1 MRPVREMWELFADL
15 RETVVL
21 LAAPA
26 PEQRDWLAERQYPVD
41 EIALDLADIVPD
53 WFPLL
58 GGAALLDVDAEASL
72 IVLDDALDQM
82 CGRGQDALW
91 SVDALF
97 TAPEWEHVRV
107 LARRAL
113 ATLDEPA

>member
-1 MRPVREMWELFADL
+1 MWELFADL

-26 PEQRDWLAERQYPVD
+26 ADQRDWLAARHCPVD

-58 GGAALLDVDAEASL
+58 GGAALLDADAEASL
-72 IVLDDALDQM
+72 IVLDDALDRM
-82 CGRGQDALW
+82 CGRDHDALW
-91 SVDALF
+91 TIEALF
-97 TAPEWEHVRV
+97 SAPEWEHVRV
-107 LARRAL
+107 LAHRCL
-113 ATLDEPA
+113 GTLSNQPA

>member
-97 TAPEWEHVRV
+97 TAPEWEHVRL

-113 ATLDEPA
+113 ERLGS